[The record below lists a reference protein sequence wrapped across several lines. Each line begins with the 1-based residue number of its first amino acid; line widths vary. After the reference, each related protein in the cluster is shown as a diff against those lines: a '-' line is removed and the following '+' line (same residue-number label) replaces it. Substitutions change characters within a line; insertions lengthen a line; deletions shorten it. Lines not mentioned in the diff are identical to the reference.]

1 MKYTMKYAIRDAS
14 RIIVYAY
21 DIFGDRTA
29 RGSFETRAYNSRRGH
44 LGPEFRVQLELYRGI
59 RKSYQIKG
67 KAPNLFLNDSTI
79 SDCED
84 SMINPTEKKQKKVL
98 KKIK

>member
-29 RGSFETRAYNSRRGH
+29 IGSVQKREYLSRRG
-44 LGPEFRVQLELYRGI
+44 LLPIGPEAREKPDRSFRNYY
-59 RKSYQIKG
+59 KKNG